1 MASTKITR
9 TPSSNGNQKTWTWS
23 AWIKNNGAS
32 GDATY
37 QYLMEANYGN
47 QARYTY
53 ICLRHGTIETYGGD
67 YQTSNSQMSFDVS
80 TTRLLRDPSAWY
92 HIVVAM
98 DTTQGTSTDRL
109 KIYINGVQ
117 ETSFQGYVGSGA
129 SATFPAQNDVTFFNV
144 TTTENSIG
152 NAFDGNMA
160 HVHFVDG
167 AALTPATFGE
177 TDSTSGIWKPK
188 ASPSG
193 ITYGTNGFFLKFE
206 NSGNLDLDSSGNN
219 LTFATTGT
227 LTQNL
232 DTPSNNFC
240 TMNPLASYYSAST
253 FTNGNNTV
261 TTTSGAHD
269 VDTSTLAV
277 GAGLWYYEAK
287 LLTAPDGNCLIG
299 IQSQPQVD
307 GELGEDTYSYGLMC
321 SNGNIIGPSSA
332 SASYGVSVS
341 AGDVVGVYIDLT
353 ANKLYFAKAG
363 VIMNSGTGFS
373 IVAPASQTTLPA
385 ATNVYFPA
393 CGDASS
399 SSAFVWQFN
408 FGSGYFGTTAVT
420 SAVADAGGEG
430 LFEYDPSA
438 GTFDS
443 ASKDFR
449 AICTKNIKEFG

>member
-1 MASTKITR
+1 MATTKISR
-9 TPSSNGNQKTWTWS
+9 TSSSTGNRRTWTF
-23 AWIKNNGAS
+23 S
-32 GDATY
+32 GWFKKCSLAVMGGLFATY
-37 QYLMEANYGN
+37 TDSNNRLDFGFDASDKFFFKEKVSSSTNIDF
-47 QARYTY
+47 TS
-53 ICLRHGTIETYGGD
+53 T
-67 YQTSNSQMSFDVS
+67 QTFRDTSSF
-80 TTRLLRDPSAWY
+80 Y
-92 HIVVAM
+92 HLVIAV
-98 DTTQGTSTDRL
+98 DTTQATNTNRVKVYVNGEQITTWVDSTYPAEDYDTLMNLTGRT
-109 KIYINGVQ
+109 YILGSKTGSADYWNGL
-117 ETSFQGYVGSGA
+117 
-129 SATFPAQNDVTFFNV
+129 
-144 TTTENSIG
+144 
-152 NAFDGNMA
+152 MA
-160 HVHFVDG
+160 HVHLVDG
-167 AALTPATFGE
+167 TALTPATFGE

-188 ASPSG
+188 TAPSV
-193 ITYGTNGFFLKFE
+193 TYGTNGFFLKFE
-206 NSGNLDLDSSGNN
+206 NSGAMGTDSSGQSNT
-219 LTFATTGT
+219 LTVSGT
-227 LTQNL
+227 LTQNV